1 MSKLLKFISILSVA
15 LIVLFN
21 SSYIFA
27 AVNMDL
33 GNTLNTNS
41 NTTNSA
47 NSTNTNSSNTNS
59 TNTNSSNTNSSNT
72 NSNSSNSTKNTSTST
87 SSTLSSTV
95 TTSDF
100 DLELTNILCIA
111 LIVVGVLLILLGI
124 AILIRLK
131 K

>member
-1 MSKLLKFISILSVA
+1 MSKFLKFIVILSVA
-15 LIVLFN
+15 LTVLFN
-21 SSYIFA
+21 CSYTFA
-27 AVNMDL
+27 AVDMNL
-33 GNTLNTNS
+33 GN
-41 NTTNSA
+41 
-47 NSTNTNSSNTNS
+47 
-59 TNTNSSNTNSSNT
+59 NTNSSNT
-72 NSNSSNSTKNTSTST
+72 NSNTTNSNITTST

-131 K
+131 R

>member
-1 MSKLLKFISILSVA
+1 MSKSLKFIIVF
-15 LIVLFN
+15 LIAIFTIFN
-21 SSYIFA
+21 YSYTFA
-27 AVNMDL
+27 AVNM
-33 GNTLNTNS
+33 NTSNTNS
-41 NTTNSA
+41 NTSNTSNTSTA
-47 NSTNTNSSNTNS
+47 NTSNTN
-59 TNTNSSNTNSSNT
+59 
-72 NSNSSNSTKNTSTST
+72 

-131 K
+131 R

>member
-21 SSYIFA
+21 NSYIFA

-33 GNTLNTNS
+33 GNT
-41 NTTNSA
+41 
-47 NSTNTNSSNTNS
+47 TNTSSNATNS
-59 TNTNSSNTNSSNT
+59 TNTNSSNTNSSN
-72 NSNSSNSTKNTSTST
+72 SSSNKTTTTSS

>member
-33 GNTLNTNS
+33 GNTTNTSS
-41 NTTNSA
+41 NT
-47 NSTNTNSSNTNS
+47 TNS
-59 TNTNSSNTNSSNT
+59 TNTNSSNTNSN
-72 NSNSSNSTKNTSTST
+72 NSSSNKSTTTSS

>member
-1 MSKLLKFISILSVA
+1 MSKFLKFIVILSVA
-15 LIVLFN
+15 LIVVFN
-21 SSYIFA
+21 CSYAFA
-27 AVNMDL
+27 AVDMNL
-33 GNTLNTNS
+33 GN
-41 NTTNSA
+41 
-47 NSTNTNSSNTNS
+47 
-59 TNTNSSNTNSSNT
+59 NTNSSNT
-72 NSNSSNSTKNTSTST
+72 NSNTTNSSSTNSNGTTST

-131 K
+131 R

>member
-1 MSKLLKFISILSVA
+1 MSKLLKFFIILSVA
-15 LIVLFN
+15 LIILSNF
-21 SSYIFA
+21 SYAFA
-27 AVNMDL
+27 AVDMNL
-33 GNTLNTNS
+33 GNNTS
-41 NTTNSA
+41 
-47 NSTNTNSSNTNS
+47 STN
-59 TNTNSSNTNSSNT
+59 
-72 NSNSSNSTKNTSTST
+72 ST

-131 K
+131 R

>member
-1 MSKLLKFISILSVA
+1 MSKLLKFIVILSVA
-15 LIVLFN
+15 LIVISNF
-21 SSYIFA
+21 SYAFA
-27 AVNMDL
+27 AVDMNL
-33 GNTLNTNS
+33 G
-41 NTTNSA
+41 NTTNS
-47 NSTNTNSSNTNS
+47 NS
-59 TNTNSSNTNSSNT
+59 T
-72 NSNSSNSTKNTSTST
+72 NSNSTNSSTTNSSSTNSNSTTST

-131 K
+131 R

>member
-1 MSKLLKFISILSVA
+1 MSKFLKFIVILSMA
-15 LIVLFN
+15 LIVIFN
-21 SSYIFA
+21 CSYVFA
-27 AVNMDL
+27 AVDMNL
-33 GNTLNTNS
+33 GN
-41 NTTNSA
+41 NTTSGN
-47 NSTNTNSSNTNS
+47 
-59 TNTNSSNTNSSNT
+59 
-72 NSNSSNSTKNTSTST
+72 ST

-131 K
+131 R

>member
-33 GNTLNTNS
+33 GNTTNTSS
-41 NTTNSA
+41 NT
-47 NSTNTNSSNTNS
+47 TNS
-59 TNTNSSNTNSSNT
+59 TNTNSSNTNSN
-72 NSNSSNSTKNTSTST
+72 NSNSNKATTT
-87 SSTLSSTV
+87 SSSSTFSSTV